1 MRKKEALAMIITLTL
16 GLASGCAPG
25 DISRYAAKA
34 QQAGE
39 AIFEGRVVPAA
50 AEVADASGEGET
62 AAEKAE
68 SEEETETVPETGNL
82 TASKPESSPAN
93 ESLNGSDSG
102 TELEDFGGAGSNSG
116 GSGAAAETEEN
127 AEIGDAA
134 EAQSTSEMQNT
145 AEAQSDSEMQNTA
158 ESQNTAETQS
168 TSKSQNTSES
178 QQAQPTELP
187 AMMKQVGERVQT
199 AMAERADRIVGSL
212 AGRDTLTKVQQDALQ
227 AVLKQQSYGD
237 KTLCLI
243 SSASFEGKETGS
255 FLLFYDSTA
264 LTARGKVNG
273 DLWFFTGNKAVSVLK
288 NAEFTQLQA
297 IKCGGRDFLLIQTK
311 KGGKTNAQAYR
322 VKDGKPEGCFVN
334 AVSIEPEGDE
344 LQVSYQ
350 SDHVQY
356 DPASGKW
363 SGGKA
368 AITYFYVSGED
379 DPEQESVR
387 KLTAEQYLAYI
398 QPDEADAE
406 AQDFKRTQEEKFY
419 NTYEAGQERSY
430 SFFALGNDRI
440 GYRECRIGTS
450 EQETDENGHAV
461 AEYTYYLA
469 KLENGRLTQQCES
482 LSGSGYY
489 FARWDQ
495 KEEELQSLAE
505 IPAMY
510 LKNRIDRAERTLQ
523 PGERIALQSVQAIQ
537 EYDTDGLC
545 FVEQADYDG
554 DGKKE
559 SFVAI
564 GRYDGIL
571 NAPVCD
577 LWFVAGEEAVQL
589 EEKLPLKAVFS
600 FEKEG
605 ISLLLTE
612 GFEADGA
619 RERLYGVKE
628 AAAQRYLKN
637 ASEIEVEENGDLTA
651 RIGELPFYYHVADG
665 EVAEYGVQEK
675 APEMLLDYDNGKA
688 VYRQLQ
694 RLEKL
699 QEGKLSCLVR
709 ENGMIHVMLTDKN
722 GGVSYETYRVQN
734 GSLVLADCGE
744 GGYEVGGQ
752 KADEAEAEDGEKESA
767 DKERAG
773 ERETAGESKETE
785 SAVEKDAET
794 EAAGEEGTEAEAA
807 GER

>member
-16 GLASGCAPG
+16 GLATGCAPG

-39 AIFEGRVVPAA
+39 AIFEGRTVPAA
-50 AEVADASGEGET
+50 AEIADAPGEEET

-68 SEEETETVPETGNL
+68 SVEETETVPETGKL
-82 TASKPESSPAN
+82 TASKQESSPAD
-93 ESLNGSDSG
+93 ESLDGSDADTGS
-102 TELEDFGGAGSNSG
+102 EDSGGAGSPSEE
-116 GSGAAAETEEN
+116 SGAAAETEEN
-127 AEIGDAA
+127 AEIQDAAEAQNTSESQDAA
-134 EAQSTSEMQNT
+134 EAQS
-145 AEAQSDSEMQNTA
+145 TA

-168 TSKSQNTSES
+168 TSKSQNTAEP
-178 QQAQPTELP
+178 QQAQPAELP

-199 AMAERADRIVGSL
+199 AMAERADWIVGSL
-212 AGRDTLTKVQQDALQ
+212 AGRDTLTKAQQDALQ

-273 DLWFFTGNKAVSVLK
+273 DLWFFTGDKAVSVLK
-288 NAEFTQLQA
+288 NAEFTQLQS
-297 IKCGGRDFLLIQTK
+297 IECGGRDFLLIQTQ

-334 AVSIEPEGDE
+334 AVFIEPEGDE
-344 LQVSYQ
+344 LRVSYQ

-356 DPASGKW
+356 DPASGEW

-368 AITYFYVSGED
+368 AITYFYVPGED
-379 DPEQESVR
+379 DLEQESVR

-406 AQDFKRTQEEKFY
+406 AQDFKRAQEEKFY
-419 NTYEAGQERSY
+419 NTYEAGQECSY

-440 GYRECRIGTS
+440 GYRECRIGLP
-450 EQETDENGHAV
+450 EQETDENSHAV

-469 KLENGRLTQQCES
+469 KLENGKLTQQCES

-489 FARWDQ
+489 FAQWDQ
-495 KEEELQSLAE
+495 KEEELQSLSE

-605 ISLLLTE
+605 ISLFLTE

-619 RERLYGVKE
+619 RKRLYGVKE

-651 RIGELPFYYHVADG
+651 RIGELPFYYHVVDG
-665 EVAEYGVQEK
+665 EVAEYSVQEK
-675 APEMLLDYDNGKA
+675 EPEMLLDYDNGKA

-699 QEGKLSCLVR
+699 QEGELSCLVR

-734 GSLVLADCGE
+734 GSLVLVDCGE
-744 GGYEVGGQ
+744 GGYEVGAQ
-752 KADEAEAEDGEKESA
+752 KADEAEAEDGEQGSA
-767 DKERAG
+767 DGKKARESEAG
-773 ERETAGESKETE
+773 EETKEAE
-785 SAVEKDAET
+785 AVGK
-794 EAAGEEGTEAEAA
+794 EAAGEEGTETEAA